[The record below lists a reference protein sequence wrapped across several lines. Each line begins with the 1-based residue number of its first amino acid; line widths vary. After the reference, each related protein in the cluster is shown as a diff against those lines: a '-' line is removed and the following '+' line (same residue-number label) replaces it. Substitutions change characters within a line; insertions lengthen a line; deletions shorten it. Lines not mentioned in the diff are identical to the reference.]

1 MLKKIKAFTILEMI
15 VVMALS
21 SLVVLIAL
29 MAVLILQ
36 NQFTGFQ
43 KSSDS
48 VNKFYFF
55 FETIDRDIEQA
66 YAYYNSN
73 NEFVIQKG
81 DREIK
86 YAFRDGLITR
96 EEQFV
101 IDTLIKDI
109 PKIQTEFQDLFQNEK
124 QLKLTFYLEQD
135 TLKYSIN
142 YKTHTLNT
150 QE

>member
-1 MLKKIKAFTILEMI
+1 MRKKIKAFTILEMI

-21 SLVVLIAL
+21 SLVILIAL
-29 MAVLILQ
+29 MAFLILQ
-36 NQFTGFQ
+36 NQFTSFQ

-66 YAYYNSN
+66 YAYNNSN

-81 DREIK
+81 TREIK
-86 YAFRDGLITR
+86 YSFSDGLITR
-96 EEQFV
+96 EEMFV

-109 PKIQTEFQDLFQNEK
+109 PQIQTEFQDLFQNEK
-124 QLKLTFYLEQD
+124 QLDMTFYLEED
-135 TLKYSIN
+135 TLKYSFK
-142 YKTHTLNT
+142 YKT
-150 QE
+150 QI